1 MSRPTEDL
9 CETLRVRVGSEQMKM
24 LRDESSRTGLS
35 LSEVVR
41 GKLTGWNVGLANGM
55 TEEISTSVV
64 DTQSLTN
71 ISITDVGL
79 FDEIAEEMGTDV
91 GHLAKIFRFLLDKEL
106 IYRDE
111 EGKFRYQN
119 KVIEEDYISVD
130 EVIDALEITDKK
142 KDEMKRRVIE
152 SLYDMD
158 KGTEDWA

>member
-9 CETLRVRVGSEQMKM
+9 CETLRVRVSGEQMKM
-24 LRDESSRTGLS
+24 LRDESNMTGLS

-41 GKLTGWNVGLANGM
+41 GKLIQQEWNVGL
-55 TEEISTSVV
+55 
-64 DTQSLTN
+64 
-71 ISITDVGL
+71 
-79 FDEIAEEMGTDV
+79 FDGIAEEIGTDV

>member
-9 CETLRVRVGSEQMKM
+9 CETLRVRVSSEQMKM
-24 LRDESSRTGLS
+24 LRDEASMTGLS
-35 LSEVVR
+35 LSEVIR
-41 GKLTGWNVGLANGM
+41 GKLTGWNVGL
-55 TEEISTSVV
+55 
-64 DTQSLTN
+64 
-71 ISITDVGL
+71 
-79 FDEIAEEMGTDV
+79 FDEIAEEIGTDA

-130 EVIDALEITDKK
+130 EVIDALETTDKK
-142 KDEMKRRVIE
+142 KDEMKRRMIE

>member
-9 CETLRVRVGSEQMKM
+9 CETLRVRVSSEQMKM
-24 LRDESSRTGLS
+24 LRDEASMTGLS
-35 LSEVVR
+35 LSEVIR
-41 GKLTGWNVGLANGM
+41 GKLTGWNVGL
-55 TEEISTSVV
+55 
-64 DTQSLTN
+64 
-71 ISITDVGL
+71 
-79 FDEIAEEMGTDV
+79 FDGIAEEIGTDV

-130 EVIDALEITDKK
+130 EVIDALETTDKK

>member
-9 CETLRVRVGSEQMKM
+9 CETLRVRVSSEQMKM
-24 LRDESSRTGLS
+24 LRDEASMTGLS
-35 LSEVVR
+35 LSEVIR
-41 GKLTGWNVGLANGM
+41 GKLTGWNVGL
-55 TEEISTSVV
+55 
-64 DTQSLTN
+64 
-71 ISITDVGL
+71 
-79 FDEIAEEMGTDV
+79 FDEIAEEIGTDV

-130 EVIDALEITDKK
+130 EVIDALETTDKK

>member
-9 CETLRVRVGSEQMKM
+9 CETLRVRVSSEQMRM
-24 LRDESSRTGLS
+24 LRDESSMTGLS

-41 GKLTGWNVGLANGM
+41 GKLTGWNVGL
-55 TEEISTSVV
+55 
-64 DTQSLTN
+64 
-71 ISITDVGL
+71 
-79 FDEIAEEMGTDV
+79 FDGIAEEIGTDV
-91 GHLAKIFRFLLDKEL
+91 GHLAMIFRFLLDKEL

-130 EVIDALEITDKK
+130 EVIDALEITEKK
-142 KDEMKRRVIE
+142 KDKMKRRVIE

>member
-9 CETLRVRVGSEQMKM
+9 CETLRVRVNSEQMKM
-24 LRDESSRTGLS
+24 LRDEASMTGLS
-35 LSEVVR
+35 LSEVIR
-41 GKLTGWNVGLANGM
+41 GKLTGWNVGL
-55 TEEISTSVV
+55 
-64 DTQSLTN
+64 
-71 ISITDVGL
+71 
-79 FDEIAEEMGTDV
+79 FDEIAEEIGTDV

-130 EVIDALEITDKK
+130 EVIDALEVTDKK

-158 KGTEDWA
+158 KGKEDWA

>member
-9 CETLRVRVGSEQMKM
+9 CETLRVRVSSEQMKM
-24 LRDESSRTGLS
+24 LRDEASMTGLS
-35 LSEVVR
+35 LSEVIR
-41 GKLTGWNVGLANGM
+41 GKLTGWNVGL
-55 TEEISTSVV
+55 
-64 DTQSLTN
+64 
-71 ISITDVGL
+71 
-79 FDEIAEEMGTDV
+79 FDEIAEEIGTDV

-130 EVIDALEITDKK
+130 EVIDALETTDKK
-142 KDEMKRRVIE
+142 KDEMKRRMIE

>member
-9 CETLRVRVGSEQMKM
+9 CETLRVRVSSEQMKM
-24 LRDESSRTGLS
+24 LRDESSMTGLS
-35 LSEVVR
+35 LSEVAR
-41 GKLTGWNVGLANGM
+41 GKLTGWNVGL
-55 TEEISTSVV
+55 
-64 DTQSLTN
+64 
-71 ISITDVGL
+71 
-79 FDEIAEEMGTDV
+79 FDGIAEEIGTDV

-142 KDEMKRRVIE
+142 KDEMKRRMIE

>member
-9 CETLRVRVGSEQMKM
+9 CETLRVRVSSEQMKM
-24 LRDESSRTGLS
+24 LRDEASMTGLS
-35 LSEVVR
+35 LSEVIR
-41 GKLTGWNVGLANGM
+41 GKLTGW
-55 TEEISTSVV
+55 
-64 DTQSLTN
+64 
-71 ISITDVGL
+71 DVGL
-79 FDEIAEEMGTDV
+79 FDGIAEEIGTDV

-142 KDEMKRRVIE
+142 KGEMKRRVIE

>member
-24 LRDESSRTGLS
+24 LRDESSMTGLS

-41 GKLTGWNVGLANGM
+41 GKLIGWNVGLSDGM
-55 TEEISTSVV
+55 TEEIS
-64 DTQSLTN
+64 
-71 ISITDVGL
+71 TDVGL

>member
-1 MSRPTEDL
+1 
-9 CETLRVRVGSEQMKM
+9 MKM
-24 LRDESSRTGLS
+24 LRDEASMTGLS
-35 LSEVVR
+35 LSEVIR
-41 GKLTGWNVGLANGM
+41 GKLTGWNVGL
-55 TEEISTSVV
+55 
-64 DTQSLTN
+64 
-71 ISITDVGL
+71 
-79 FDEIAEEMGTDV
+79 FDEIAEEIGTDA

-130 EVIDALEITDKK
+130 EVIDALEVTDKK

>member
-9 CETLRVRVGSEQMKM
+9 CETLRVRVSSEQMKM
-24 LRDESSRTGLS
+24 LRDEASMTGLS
-35 LSEVVR
+35 LSEVIR
-41 GKLTGWNVGLANGM
+41 GKLTGWNVGL
-55 TEEISTSVV
+55 
-64 DTQSLTN
+64 
-71 ISITDVGL
+71 
-79 FDEIAEEMGTDV
+79 FDGIAEEIGTDV
-91 GHLAKIFRFLLDKEL
+91 GYLAKIFRFLLDKEL

>member
-9 CETLRVRVGSEQMKM
+9 CETLRARVSSEQMKM
-24 LRDESSRTGLS
+24 LRDEASMTGLS
-35 LSEVVR
+35 LSEVIR
-41 GKLTGWNVGLANGM
+41 GKLTGWNVGL
-55 TEEISTSVV
+55 
-64 DTQSLTN
+64 
-71 ISITDVGL
+71 
-79 FDEIAEEMGTDV
+79 FDGIAEEIGTDV

>member
-9 CETLRVRVGSEQMKM
+9 CETLRVRVSSEQMKM
-24 LRDESSRTGLS
+24 LRDEASMTGLS
-35 LSEVVR
+35 LSEVIR
-41 GKLTGWNVGLANGM
+41 GKLTGWNVGL
-55 TEEISTSVV
+55 
-64 DTQSLTN
+64 
-71 ISITDVGL
+71 
-79 FDEIAEEMGTDV
+79 FDGIAEEIGTDV

-130 EVIDALEITDKK
+130 EVIDALKITDKK

>member
-9 CETLRVRVGSEQMKM
+9 CETLRVRVSGEQMKM
-24 LRDESSRTGLS
+24 LRDESNMTGLS

-41 GKLTGWNVGLANGM
+41 GKLTGW
-55 TEEISTSVV
+55 S
-64 DTQSLTN
+64 
-71 ISITDVGL
+71 VGL
-79 FDEIAEEMGTDV
+79 FDGIAEEIGTDV

>member
-9 CETLRVRVGSEQMKM
+9 CETLRVRVSSEQMKM
-24 LRDESSRTGLS
+24 LRDEASMTGLS
-35 LSEVVR
+35 LSEVIR
-41 GKLTGWNVGLANGM
+41 GKLTGWNVGL
-55 TEEISTSVV
+55 
-64 DTQSLTN
+64 
-71 ISITDVGL
+71 
-79 FDEIAEEMGTDV
+79 FDEIAEEIDTDV

-119 KVIEEDYISVD
+119 KVIDEDYISVD
-130 EVIDALEITDKK
+130 EVIDALETTDKK

>member
-9 CETLRVRVGSEQMKM
+9 CETLRVRVSSEQMKM
-24 LRDESSRTGLS
+24 LRDEASMTGLS
-35 LSEVVR
+35 LSEVIR
-41 GKLTGWNVGLANGM
+41 GKLTGWNVGL
-55 TEEISTSVV
+55 
-64 DTQSLTN
+64 
-71 ISITDVGL
+71 
-79 FDEIAEEMGTDV
+79 FDEIAEEIGTDA

>member
-1 MSRPTEDL
+1 MSRTTEDL
-9 CETLRVRVGSEQMKM
+9 CETLRVRVSSEQMKM
-24 LRDESSRTGLS
+24 LRDESNMTGLS

-41 GKLTGWNVGLANGM
+41 GKLTQQEWNVGL
-55 TEEISTSVV
+55 
-64 DTQSLTN
+64 
-71 ISITDVGL
+71 
-79 FDEIAEEMGTDV
+79 FDGIAEEIGTDV

-142 KDEMKRRVIE
+142 KVEMKRRVIE

>member
-9 CETLRVRVGSEQMKM
+9 CETLRVRVSSEQMKM
-24 LRDESSRTGLS
+24 LRDEASMTGLS
-35 LSEVVR
+35 LSEVIR
-41 GKLTGWNVGLANGM
+41 GKLTGWNVGL
-55 TEEISTSVV
+55 
-64 DTQSLTN
+64 
-71 ISITDVGL
+71 
-79 FDEIAEEMGTDV
+79 FDEIAEEIGTDA

-130 EVIDALEITDKK
+130 EVIDALETTDKK

>member
-24 LRDESSRTGLS
+24 LRDESSMTGLS

-41 GKLTGWNVGLANGM
+41 GKLTGWSVGLSDGT

-71 ISITDVGL
+71 LSVTDVGL

>member
-9 CETLRVRVGSEQMKM
+9 CETLRVRVNSDQMKM
-24 LRDESSRTGLS
+24 LRDESNMTGLS
-35 LSEVVR
+35 LSEVIR
-41 GKLTGWNVGLANGM
+41 GKLTGWNVGL
-55 TEEISTSVV
+55 
-64 DTQSLTN
+64 
-71 ISITDVGL
+71 
-79 FDEIAEEMGTDV
+79 FDEIAEEIGTDV

-130 EVIDALEITDKK
+130 EVIDALEVTDKK

>member
-9 CETLRVRVGSEQMKM
+9 CETLRVRVSSEQMKM
-24 LRDESSRTGLS
+24 LRDESSMTGLS
-35 LSEVVR
+35 LSEVAR
-41 GKLTGWNVGLANGM
+41 GKLSGWN
-55 TEEISTSVV
+55 
-64 DTQSLTN
+64 
-71 ISITDVGL
+71 VGL
-79 FDEIAEEMGTDV
+79 FDEIAEEIGTDV

-142 KDEMKRRVIE
+142 KDEMKRRMIE